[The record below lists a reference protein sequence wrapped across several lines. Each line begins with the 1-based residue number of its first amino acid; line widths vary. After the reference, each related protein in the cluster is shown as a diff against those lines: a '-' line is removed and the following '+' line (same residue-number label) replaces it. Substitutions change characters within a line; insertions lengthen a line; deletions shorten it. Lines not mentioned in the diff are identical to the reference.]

1 MPNRAVTFASAL
13 LISSLAGVV
22 LTASAHAAPATESN
36 AAPAADECIAAPKT
50 ETPKG
55 SHWYYRLEKGTKR
68 KCWYL
73 ADQVA
78 KAGKTAS
85 STPVPSADPAP
96 PRTPE
101 TRIQPSVANARAQ
114 LTTPPPQAA
123 GSSDD
128 ATLSESIWPSPPE
141 TQTDTATSGNSQAAN
156 VQPDNSQ
163 DGSVQT
169 PDQKNSAIASRWPEA
184 STAGTNDNRSTAQSE
199 ALPKN
204 TTPQPALTAAN
215 LATAAAHP
223 NEASFGSTSML
234 LIMLAGAL
242 AIVAVL
248 GRAII
253 KYAGYRQ
260 QARHSRNR
268 RNIWE
273 TVPEERAPLAH
284 ESLLQQRSS
293 HFARDLSE
301 PDKPN
306 DPGDE
311 IEKLLSR
318 VSKRAAA

>member
-22 LTASAHAAPATESN
+22 LTASADAAPATESN
-36 AAPAADECIAAPKT
+36 AEPAADECLAAPKT

-85 STPVPSADPAP
+85 STPAPSADPAP
-96 PRTPE
+96 PRAPE
-101 TRIQPSVANARAQ
+101 TGIQPSIANARAQ

-128 ATLSESIWPSPPE
+128 AILSETIWPSQPE
-141 TQTDTATSGNSQAAN
+141 LRTDTVSDGNRQAAN
-156 VQPDNSQ
+156 IQPDNSQ

-169 PDQKNSAIASRWPEA
+169 SDQKNSAIASRWPEA
-184 STAGTNDNRSTAQSE
+184 SMAGTNDNRSTARSE
-199 ALPKN
+199 ALPQN
-204 TTPQPALTAAN
+204 TAPQPALTADK
-215 LATAAAHP
+215 LASAAAHP
-223 NEASFGSTSML
+223 SEASFGSTSML

-242 AIVAVL
+242 AIVAIL

-253 KYAGYRQ
+253 KYAGHGR
-260 QARHSRNR
+260 QARPNRNR
-268 RNIWE
+268 RDIWE
-273 TVPEERAPLAH
+273 TASKEDASLAY
-284 ESLLQQRSS
+284 ESLLQSRSS
-293 HFARDLSE
+293 QFARDLSE
-301 PDKPN
+301 PS
-306 DPGDE
+306 DPSDE
-311 IEKLLSR
+311 IEKLLQR
-318 VSKRAAA
+318 ASKRAA